1 MLHTVQQSMLEE
13 KMKLKTGGKESC
25 GTYTASVKGNSF
37 F

>member
-1 MLHTVQQSMLEE
+1 MPHTVQELTLEE

>member
-1 MLHTVQQSMLEE
+1 MPHTVQKLTLEE